1 MQVDPAPAPGCKAKC
16 ATRQLASHL
25 RCCIA
30 ATKPLHYY
38 QLVLLEETTRIHNLE
53 LEIDDMIRKLSFLAI
68 GFAAVTTASIAVAA
82 PLPTANGGE
91 VQTAPFMTPV
101 STSDSSDRVYC
112 YNGVTGDQSNRYR
125 GWVCQSE
132 QQAAKTR

>member
-1 MQVDPAPAPGCKAKC
+1 
-16 ATRQLASHL
+16 
-25 RCCIA
+25 
-30 ATKPLHYY
+30 
-38 QLVLLEETTRIHNLE
+38 
-53 LEIDDMIRKLSFLAI
+53 MIRKLSFLAI

-82 PLPTANGGE
+82 PLPAANGGE
-91 VQTAPFMTPV
+91 AQTAPFMTPV